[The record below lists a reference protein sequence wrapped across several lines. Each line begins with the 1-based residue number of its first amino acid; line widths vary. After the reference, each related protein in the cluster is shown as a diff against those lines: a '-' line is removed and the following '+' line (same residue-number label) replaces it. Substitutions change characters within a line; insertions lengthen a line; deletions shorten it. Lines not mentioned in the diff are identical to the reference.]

1 MSRDFDKQREVN
13 LGGGVRP
20 GTLEAGGGRSRGCSR
35 QFPEPL
41 DVGDL
46 VPDKL
51 HTRTHEM
58 RETKKKT
65 RKGRREGEDGFV
77 PLSRRGGRG

>member
-1 MSRDFDKQREVN
+1 M
-13 LGGGVRP
+13 
-20 GTLEAGGGRSRGCSR
+20 GRSRWCSR
-35 QFPEPL
+35 QFSEPL

-58 RETKKKT
+58 RETKKKLE
-65 RKGRREGEDGFV
+65 REEEKGKMDSYPCPEEEEEASV
-77 PLSRRGGRG
+77 PLLLLEEERLQT